1 MKRLFFLLFISV
13 ILLSCGTS
21 SSDYSNIFRYN
32 EKDAGISTL
41 DPIMAN
47 DMHHNWIFNM
57 LYNGLVS
64 LDDSLNVV
72 PAIAKSWTVNESG
85 TEYVF
90 HLRDDVFFHD
100 HPLFPEGEGRKV
112 KAKDFEASFKRII
125 EEKRGLSTFT
135 DRLKKTGD
143 SYGIKAMDDFT
154 LKISLE
160 SPFPPLL
167 GVLAMQNYSVLPV
180 DLVDK
185 LGEDFRANP
194 IGTGPFKFAGWT
206 EESRLVV
213 IKNDSYFEIDKEGE
227 SLPYLDGVEV
237 TFIKDPYSEY
247 MNFKKGSYDMISGIE
262 GAVRD
267 QLIDENGKVKEKFGD
282 QFVMDSR
289 PFLNTEYLG
298 FIVDGEGNVY
308 NNKYLRQAINYTI
321 DRRNMIRFIKNGM
334 GQAAENGFV
343 PRGFSDHNP
352 DNIKGYKL
360 DLDKARILLEAAG
373 YPGGKGLPEVVIYTT
388 PTYKELCEFMQYQ
401 LKQIGIPVKVEVNS
415 PLVTRE
421 NVSNGTFK
429 FFRKSWIADYPDPE
443 NYLSLFYSK
452 FKAPNGPNYT
462 HFNSPIYD
470 SLYLLS
476 LNTLEVESRKEL
488 YEQMDQMIMDE
499 APVVPLFYD
508 VSFRL
513 YQKNIT
519 GLKNNPI
526 NLLDLRRT
534 KKLAN

>member
-64 LDDSLNVV
+64 LGDSLNVV

-213 IKNDSYFEIDKEGE
+213 IKNDSYFETDEEGE

-298 FIVDGEGNVY
+298 FIVDGEDNVY

-343 PRGFSDHNP
+343 PRGFADHNP

-476 LNTLEVESRKEL
+476 LNTLEAESRKEL

>member
-64 LDDSLNVV
+64 LGDSLNVV

-360 DLDKARILLEAAG
+360 DLDKARILLETAG

-476 LNTLEVESRKEL
+476 LNTLEAESRKEL

>member
-64 LDDSLNVV
+64 LDNSLNVV

-143 SYGIKAMDDFT
+143 SNGIKAMDDFT

-298 FIVDGEGNVY
+298 FIVDGEDNVY

-343 PRGFSDHNP
+343 PRGFADHNP

-452 FKAPNGPNYT
+452 FKAPIGPNYT
-462 HFNSPIYD
+462 HFNSPVYD

-476 LNTLEVESRKEL
+476 LNTLEAESRKEL

-519 GLKNNPI
+519 GLNNNPI

-534 KKLAN
+534 KKLSN

>member
-64 LDDSLNVV
+64 LDNSLNVV

-143 SYGIKAMDDFT
+143 SNGIKAMDDFT

-298 FIVDGEGNVY
+298 FIVDGEDNVY

-343 PRGFSDHNP
+343 PRGFADHNP

-452 FKAPNGPNYT
+452 FKAPIGPNYT
-462 HFNSPIYD
+462 HFNSPVYD

-476 LNTLEVESRKEL
+476 LNTLEAESRKEL

>member
-1 MKRLFFLLFISV
+1 
-13 ILLSCGTS
+13 
-21 SSDYSNIFRYN
+21 
-32 EKDAGISTL
+32 
-41 DPIMAN
+41 
-47 DMHHNWIFNM
+47 
-57 LYNGLVS
+57 
-64 LDDSLNVV
+64 
-72 PAIAKSWTVNESG
+72 
-85 TEYVF
+85 
-90 HLRDDVFFHD
+90 
-100 HPLFPEGEGRKV
+100 
-112 KAKDFEASFKRII
+112 
-125 EEKRGLSTFT
+125 
-135 DRLKKTGD
+135 
-143 SYGIKAMDDFT
+143 
-154 LKISLE
+154 
-160 SPFPPLL
+160 
-167 GVLAMQNYSVLPV
+167 MQNYSVLPV

-213 IKNDSYFEIDKEGE
+213 IKNDSYFETDEEGE

-298 FIVDGEGNVY
+298 FIVDGEDNVY

-343 PRGFSDHNP
+343 PRGFADHNP

-360 DLDKARILLEAAG
+360 DLDKARILLETAG

-476 LNTLEVESRKEL
+476 LNTLEAESRKEL

>member
-1 MKRLFFLLFISV
+1 MRNIALLLVVS
-13 ILLSCGTS
+13 LLIWSCGGS
-21 SSDYSNIFRYN
+21 STDYSNIFRYN
-32 EKDAGISTL
+32 EKEAGISTM

-64 LDDSLNVV
+64 LDDSLNIV
-72 PAIAKSWTVNESG
+72 PAIAKSWEVNPEG

-100 HPLFPEGEGRKV
+100 HPLFPNEEGRKV
-112 KAKDFEASFKRII
+112 VANDFVQSFKRII
-125 EEKRGLSTFT
+125 ENHRGLSTFT
-135 DRLKKTGD
+135 DRLKSNGD
-143 SYGIKAMDDFT
+143 SFGVDAIDDKT
-154 LKISLE
+154 LKISLA

-180 DLVDK
+180 DLVEK
-185 LGEDFRANP
+185 LGEDFRSNP
-194 IGTGPFKFAGWT
+194 IGTGPFRFAGWT
-206 EESRLVV
+206 EESKLVL
-213 IKNDSYFEIDKEGE
+213 IKNENYFEKDANGE

-237 TFIKDPYSEY
+237 SFIKDPYSEY
-247 MNFKKGSYDMISGIE
+247 MNFKKGGYDMVSGIR

-267 QLIDENGKVKEKFGD
+267 QLIDENGKVKEKYRD
-282 QFVMDSR
+282 QFVMDTR

-298 FIVDGEGNVY
+298 FVIDGDDNVY
-308 NNKYLRQAINYTI
+308 SNKYLRQAINYSI
-321 DRRNMIRFIKNGM
+321 DRKNMVRFIKNGL
-334 GQAAENGFV
+334 GVPAENGFV
-343 PRGFSDHNP
+343 PRGFADHNA
-352 DNIKGYKL
+352 DNIKGY
-360 DLDKARILLEAAG
+360 DLNLEKARILLEAAG
-373 YPGGKGLPEVVIYTT
+373 YPGGEGLPILVMYTT
-388 PTYKELCEFMQYQ
+388 PSYKELCEFMQYQ
-401 LKQIGIPVKVEVNS
+401 LKQIGLPIKVEVNS

-421 NVSNGTFK
+421 NVSNATFK

-462 HFNSPIYD
+462 HYNSPVYD
-470 SLYLLS
+470 SLYLKS
-476 LNTLEVESRKEL
+476 LNTIDPAERKEL
-488 YEQMDQMIMDE
+488 YEEMDQMIIDE

-513 YQKNIT
+513 YQKNIK

-526 NLLDLRRT
+526 NLLDLRRC
-534 KKLAN
+534 KK

>member
-343 PRGFSDHNP
+343 PRGFADHNP

-360 DLDKARILLEAAG
+360 DLDKARILLETAG

-476 LNTLEVESRKEL
+476 LNTLEAESRKEL

>member
-64 LDDSLNVV
+64 LGDSLNVV

-213 IKNDSYFEIDKEGE
+213 IKNDSYFETDEEGE

-298 FIVDGEGNVY
+298 FIVDGEDNVY

-343 PRGFSDHNP
+343 PRGFADHNP

-360 DLDKARILLEAAG
+360 DLDKARILLETAG

-476 LNTLEVESRKEL
+476 LNTLEAESRKEL

>member
-64 LDDSLNVV
+64 LDNSLNVV

-143 SYGIKAMDDFT
+143 SNGIKAMDDFT

-298 FIVDGEGNVY
+298 FIVDGEDNVY

-452 FKAPNGPNYT
+452 FKAPIGPNYT
-462 HFNSPIYD
+462 HFNSPVYD

-476 LNTLEVESRKEL
+476 LNTLEAESRKEL

-519 GLKNNPI
+519 GLNNNPI

-534 KKLAN
+534 KKLSN

>member
-13 ILLSCGTS
+13 VLFSCGTS

-72 PAIAKSWTVNESG
+72 PAIASSWEVNETG

-100 HPLFPEGEGRKV
+100 HPMIPEVEGRKV
-112 KAKDFEASFKRII
+112 KAIDFEESFKRII
-125 EEKRGLSTFT
+125 KEKRGLSTFT
-135 DRLKKTGD
+135 DRLKKSGD
-143 SYGIKAMDDFT
+143 SNGIKAVDDYT

-180 DLVDK
+180 DLVNK

-213 IKNDSYFEIDKEGE
+213 IKNEAYFEKDEEGE

-267 QLIDENGKVKEKFGD
+267 QIIDENGKVKEKLSD

-298 FIVDGEGNVY
+298 FIIDGKDNVY

-343 PRGFSDHNP
+343 PRGFADHNP

-360 DLDKARILLEAAG
+360 DLDKARILLKAAG
-373 YPGGKGLPEVVIYTT
+373 YPGGKGLPEVVMYTT

-401 LKQIGIPVKVEVNS
+401 LKQIGVPVKVEVNS

-421 NVSNGTFK
+421 NVSNGKFK

-452 FKAPNGPNYT
+452 FKAPSGSNYT
-462 HFNSPIYD
+462 HFNSPVYD

-476 LNTLEVESRKEL
+476 LNTLKAEDRKGL
-488 YEQMDQMIMDE
+488 YEKMDQMIMDE

-513 YQKNIT
+513 YQKGIS
-519 GLKNNPI
+519 GLNNNPI

-534 KKLAN
+534 KKLVD

>member
-476 LNTLEVESRKEL
+476 LNTLEAESRKEL

>member
-1 MKRLFFLLFISV
+1 
-13 ILLSCGTS
+13 
-21 SSDYSNIFRYN
+21 
-32 EKDAGISTL
+32 
-41 DPIMAN
+41 MAN

-72 PAIAKSWTVNESG
+72 PAIASSWEVNETG

-100 HPLFPEGEGRKV
+100 HPMIPEVEGRKV
-112 KAKDFEASFKRII
+112 KAIDFEESFKRII
-125 EEKRGLSTFT
+125 KEKRGLSTFT
-135 DRLKKTGD
+135 DRLKKSGD
-143 SYGIKAMDDFT
+143 SNGIKAVDDYT

-180 DLVDK
+180 DLVNK

-213 IKNDSYFEIDKEGE
+213 IKNEAYFEKDEEGE

-267 QLIDENGKVKEKFGD
+267 QIIDENGKVKEKLSD

-298 FIVDGEGNVY
+298 FIIDGKDNVY

-343 PRGFSDHNP
+343 PRGFADHNP

-360 DLDKARILLEAAG
+360 DLDKARILLKAAG
-373 YPGGKGLPEVVIYTT
+373 YPGGKGLPEVVMYTT

-401 LKQIGIPVKVEVNS
+401 LKQIGVPVKVEVNS

-421 NVSNGTFK
+421 NVSNGKFK

-452 FKAPNGPNYT
+452 FKAPSGSNYT
-462 HFNSPIYD
+462 HFNSPVYD

-476 LNTLEVESRKEL
+476 LNTLKAEDRKGL
-488 YEQMDQMIMDE
+488 YEKMDQMIMDE

-513 YQKNIT
+513 YQKGIS
-519 GLKNNPI
+519 GLNNNPI

-534 KKLAN
+534 KKLVD